1 LQRTPSQQETRPH
14 FGPTMAEMKKTALS
28 KKRDQLTGLIGLE
41 AATRQIAAWQKAVG
55 KGGPPVHALLLRLR
69 RFSSVNLA
77 FGAAAG
83 DRALVEVAAR
93 ISQFFD
99 QEFGKDRLVARV
111 GGGAFLVAA
120 AQACSR
126 ERLEWLAEEL
136 ARLIARPIVDS
147 GGGILRLRPR
157 MALLCAAPGETP
169 EQMLERLAD
178 TLDRAQEQPGRSLL
192 WVDGGAA
199 FGDRR
204 AQQLEAD
211 LLGALDRQEIE
222 VLFQPQFGCSS
233 GRLVGAEALA
243 RWRHPSVGTIG
254 AESLFA
260 IAARA
265 DHVGPLSRHIAQVA
279 LATAALWPEPLRLSL
294 NVTAADLA
302 ATDFACE
309 IVRAV
314 TASGFAP
321 ERLTLEITEESLVPD
336 LERSGRQLERL
347 TDIGIRI
354 ALDDFGAG
362 FCNFRYLKC
371 LPLGALK
378 LDRSMIEGIVENER
392 DLAIL
397 RGILAMA
404 QALDLAVVAEGIES
418 EEQRDAVVREGC
430 TAWQGFLGAPPMVSD
445 EFARLA
451 QMLEPRG
458 GLAGS
463 VRTASLH
470 EPSASFAAQPAE
482 EGGTVRE
489 KTRR

>member
-1 LQRTPSQQETRPH
+1 MLEQRDP
-14 FGPTMAEMKKTALS
+14 
-28 KKRDQLTGLIGLE
+28 LTGLIGLE
-41 AATRQIAAWQKAVG
+41 MAGRQIAAWQEAAAR
-55 KGGPPVHALLLRLR
+55 KGGAPVHALLLRLS

-93 ISQFFD
+93 ISQFLD
-99 QEFGKDRLVARV
+99 GEFGKDRLVARA
-111 GGGAFLVAA
+111 GGGAFLVAT
-120 AQACSR
+120 AQSCSR
-126 ERLEWLAEEL
+126 ERWEWLAEEL
-136 ARLIARPIVDS
+136 ACLITRPIADR
-147 GGGILRLRPR
+147 GGGILRLQPR
-157 MALLCAAPGETP
+157 MALLRAGEGEMP
-169 EQMLERLAD
+169 ERMLGRLAD
-178 TLDRAQEQPGRSLL
+178 TLDRAQKQQERLL
-192 WVDGGAA
+192 MWVDGGSV
-199 FGDRR
+199 FGEHGV
-204 AQQLEAD
+204 QQLEAD
-211 LLGALDRQEIE
+211 LLGALDRGEIE

-243 RWRHPSVGTIG
+243 RWRHPGLGTIG
-254 AESLFA
+254 AEGLFA

-265 DHVGPLSRHIAQVA
+265 DHVAPLSRHIAQVA
-279 LATAALWPEPLRLSL
+279 LAAAVRWPEPLRLSL

-302 ATDFACE
+302 ATDFTSE
-309 IVRAV
+309 VIRAV
-314 TASGFAP
+314 TASGFPP

-336 LERSGRQLERL
+336 LERSGRKLERL
-347 TDIGIRI
+347 TGIGIRI

-371 LPLGALK
+371 LPLDALK

-404 QALDLAVVAEGIES
+404 QALDLAVIAEGVES
-418 EEQRDAVVREGC
+418 EEQRETIVREGC
-430 TAWQGFLGAPPMVSD
+430 AAWQGFLGAPPMVAE

-458 GLAGS
+458 GLSPS

-470 EPSASFAAQPAE
+470 EPGASFVTQPQDEAATLDWKA
-482 EGGTVRE
+482 
-489 KTRR
+489 RR